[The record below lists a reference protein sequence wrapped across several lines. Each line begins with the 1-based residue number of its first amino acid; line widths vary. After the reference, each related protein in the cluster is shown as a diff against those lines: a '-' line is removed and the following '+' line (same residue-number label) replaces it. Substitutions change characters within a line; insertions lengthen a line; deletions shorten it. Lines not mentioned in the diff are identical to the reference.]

1 MLCAW
6 GSSVSDILIP
16 YALKDGALIHV
27 SKVESG
33 LACDCI
39 CPSCHERFVAR
50 KGGFRVHHFAH
61 LSGESCSGALEST
74 LHIFAKEILSEEKRI
89 TLPAVSIEL
98 SSDRRPLVLADS
110 KTYEV
115 DSVREE
121 KKLGDIKPDLILKIG
136 QRELLVEVYVTHKVD
151 NLKIETIKEL
161 GLSAIEINLSTSPR
175 HMPKETLSELIVNG
189 VDNKRWLNNEWVRQE
204 HQKLMEKTVR
214 KEIVRSGQFVP
225 YLKVEKCPRKMHKW
239 NGRDVMHHILDCL
252 WCEYCLGIEPNSS
265 STNEITH
272 IYCIGHIQDL
282 FSASGT
288 DI

>member
-33 LACDCI
+33 LTCDCI
-39 CPSCHERFVAR
+39 CPSCHERLVAR

-121 KKLGDIKPDLILKIG
+121 KKVGDIKPDLILKIG

-175 HMPKETLSELIVNG
+175 HMPRETLSELIVEMAQQRMGSPRTSKVNG
-189 VDNKRWLNNEWVRQE
+189 KD
-204 HQKLMEKTVR
+204 
-214 KEIVRSGQFVP
+214 
-225 YLKVEKCPRKMHKW
+225 
-239 NGRDVMHHILDCL
+239 
-252 WCEYCLGIEPNSS
+252 
-265 STNEITH
+265 ST
-272 IYCIGHIQDL
+272 
-282 FSASGT
+282 
-288 DI
+288 